1 MTDYTEMLIDL
12 LNDKISQLR
21 LQNDIKQR
29 EINRLKH
36 RIRELEKHN
45 DKNTQETY

>member
-1 MTDYTEMLIDL
+1 MTDYNKMLIDL
-12 LNDKISQLR
+12 LNEKISHLY

-36 RIRELEKHN
+36 RIRELEKEIAKHS
-45 DKNTQETY
+45 